1 MGKMRKV
8 NQGTR
13 GNFEDRKRAQVLI
26 FGEKEIKNE
35 IFKRDRFL
43 ERTRVL
49 EKMKDFGEN
58 NEKPKEISPKI
69 SSAGDPG

>member
-35 IFKRDRFL
+35 IFKRIDFKKGPS
-43 ERTRVL
+43 VG
-49 EKMKDFGEN
+49 KDEGFWR
-58 NEKPKEISPKI
+58 K
-69 SSAGDPG
+69 